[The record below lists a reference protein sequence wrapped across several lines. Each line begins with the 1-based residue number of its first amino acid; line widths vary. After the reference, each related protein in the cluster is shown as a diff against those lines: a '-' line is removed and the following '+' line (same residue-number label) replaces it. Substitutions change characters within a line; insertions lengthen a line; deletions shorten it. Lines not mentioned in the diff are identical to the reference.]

1 MGLARKFFGF
11 MILLVVLTIL
21 VPAVMGT
28 SITAIFGKLFTTG
41 GENTTSLTS
50 SCSVNSPVVQSIQND
65 TSYENMFSAYGDS
78 TNGKGWSGGDGAY
91 SVELPNGTELWLFSD
106 TLFGTFTN
114 GQRQVSAFVHNSM
127 VAVQNGAKTEG
138 TLYTNSSNSPS
149 ALVSPSGAGS
159 TTTSP
164 WFWLSSAV
172 VSGSTLQVIMPEFKS
187 IGSGAFDFAWVQT
200 YVGTFSLP
208 NMSLQSIEPVPSPAS
223 YGIVWSS
230 WALSTG
236 GYTYI
241 YGYNNDSTGGNV
253 NMYAAR
259 VSGTNLLGQWQYY
272 SAGSNW
278 STSPGAAT
286 PVMSGLTTGYSVTP
300 LGNYYLLIS
309 MNPTAPFA
317 GEIMGYFSCSPT
329 GPFHPINGGKPIYT
343 TPEQS
348 EYTSEGGAWT
358 YDAFVHPELS
368 SGNTLFL
375 SYSVNGFNS
384 TYTFQDP
391 TIYRPRFILIT
402 FST

>member
-1 MGLARKFFGF
+1 MGLVRKIFGLI
-11 MILLVVLTIL
+11 ILLVILTIL
-21 VPAVMGT
+21 VVPAVLGT
-28 SITAIFGKLFTTG
+28 SVTAIFAKLLTTAG
-41 GENTTSLTS
+41 GNTTTSLTS
-50 SCSVNSPVVQSIQND
+50 SCSVTSPVVQSIQND

-78 TNGKGWSGGDGAY
+78 TNGNGWSGGDGAY

-106 TLFGTFTN
+106 TLFGTVTN
-114 GQRQVSAFVHNSM
+114 GQRQVSAFIHNSI
-127 VAVQNGAKTEG
+127 VAVQNGAKITE
-138 TLYTNSSNSPS
+138 TLYTHSSNSPS

-159 TTTSP
+159 TTSP

-172 VSGSTLQVIMPEFKS
+172 VSGNQLQVIMPEFKS
-187 IGSGAFDFAWVQT
+187 TGSGAFGFAWVQT

-208 NMSLQSIEPVPSPAS
+208 NMTLQSVEPVPTSAS

-236 GYTYI
+236 GFTYI

-278 STSPGAAT
+278 STNPGAAT

-329 GPFHPINGGKPIYT
+329 GPFHPING
-343 TPEQS
+343 
-348 EYTSEGGAWT
+348 
-358 YDAFVHPELS
+358 
-368 SGNTLFL
+368 
-375 SYSVNGFNS
+375 
-384 TYTFQDP
+384 
-391 TIYRPRFILIT
+391 
-402 FST
+402 